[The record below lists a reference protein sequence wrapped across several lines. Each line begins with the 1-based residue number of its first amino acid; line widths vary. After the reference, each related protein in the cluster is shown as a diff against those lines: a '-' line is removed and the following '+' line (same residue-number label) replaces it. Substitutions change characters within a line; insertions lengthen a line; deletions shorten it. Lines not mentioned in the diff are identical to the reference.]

1 MLYLHRSL
9 IAAAIKTTS
18 LEIIVISRLVVWW
31 MIRGS
36 NATITK
42 MMNCSIC

>member
-36 NATITK
+36 NAILPDFPNRSK
-42 MMNCSIC
+42 R

>member
-36 NATITK
+36 KSELRA
-42 MMNCSIC
+42 